1 MKMKKYVEAKALKVD
16 ERKDEKTG
24 TISYRV
30 VLEVVDSLT
39 VNSTIKPEL
48 NKNQLFEVSH
58 YEFTDKETGRLIK
71 GFKIIGTAK

>member
-1 MKMKKYVEAKALKVD
+1 MKEYVEAKAVKVE

-48 NKNQLFEVSH
+48 NKTQLFEVSH
-58 YEFTDKETGRLIK
+58 YDFTDDKGKNIK